1 MSSDLIALG
10 VIRKAHGVRGEASIE
25 IWTDLPERFQ
35 DLEEVTLLSPDERER
50 RAARVE
56 SVRFH
61 GGRALVKFAGIESL
75 EEVRRHQGWTI
86 EIPRTSARELEQ
98 GEFFLHDLEG
108 LSVIESGSGRV
119 LGSVARAEE
128 GAGGVLLTVRASGG
142 RAFDIP
148 FAAEICTTI
157 DVAGGR
163 MEVTLPS
170 GLEELETLKAI
181 EDEARLRIDV
191 VTIFPKMFD
200 SILEEGVVARGLKQG
215 ILELKVWDLRDFT
228 TDRHRSTDDEPYG
241 GGAGMVM
248 LPEPIFRCMEAIR
261 ELRPDERPRVLM
273 LSPQGRRF
281 DQTAASELSAERWLV
296 LLCGR
301 YEGFDERVRTLVDEE
316 VSVGDFVVSG
326 GEIPALLV
334 IDAVSRMIEGVVG
347 ERNSVEADSFY
358 YGLLDYPHYTRPADF
373 RGMKVPEV
381 LLSGHAEKIRKW
393 RKEQALRA
401 TLAKR
406 PDLLERAVLDGEA
419 REILEKL
426 RTEGQ

>member
-1 MSSDLIALG
+1 
-10 VIRKAHGVRGEASIE
+10 
-25 IWTDLPERFQ
+25 
-35 DLEEVTLLSPDERER
+35 
-50 RAARVE
+50 
-56 SVRFH
+56 
-61 GGRALVKFAGIESL
+61 
-75 EEVRRHQGWTI
+75 
-86 EIPRTSARELEQ
+86 
-98 GEFFLHDLEG
+98 
-108 LSVIESGSGRV
+108 
-119 LGSVARAEE
+119 
-128 GAGGVLLTVRASGG
+128 
-142 RAFDIP
+142 
-148 FAAEICTTI
+148 
-157 DVAGGR
+157 

-191 VTIFPKMFD
+191 ITIFPKMFD

-426 RTEGQ
+426 RTEGR